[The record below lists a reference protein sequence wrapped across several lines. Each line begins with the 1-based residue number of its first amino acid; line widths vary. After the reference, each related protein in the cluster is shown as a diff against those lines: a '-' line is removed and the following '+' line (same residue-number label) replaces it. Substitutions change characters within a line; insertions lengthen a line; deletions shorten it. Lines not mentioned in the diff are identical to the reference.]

1 MKIVTLITFLFAAAL
16 IVIAGCERKVTETVV
31 VEEQSNCFACHSDQE
46 FALVAADVQ
55 WATSRHATGGT
66 FERNSSRCSNCHTNE
81 GFVAYIATGSPG
93 SPINPSPIG
102 CFTCHAPHTKGDLS
116 LRVSTPVTFERGGTF
131 DRGSANLC
139 ANCHQARTPN
149 PEITGA
155 TVAMEQRWGPHHA
168 GQANVLL
175 GMGAYTF
182 GTEYESGAHSNV
194 PNGCITCH
202 MAAPYGNQAGGHT
215 FALTYLYHDEETD
228 LVAGCQTEGCHSSVE
243 DMDFSYDGVQSDVQ
257 DLLDDLKA
265 DLISA
270 NLLVL
275 YDGEYYPVEATV
287 SADEAKAVYN
297 YLLMEEEGS
306 LGLHNPDY
314 VIDVLNA
321 SIAAVGAGAAAAD
334 GGPIAAH

>member
-1 MKIVTLITFLFAAAL
+1 MKIAKLIIILFAAAL
-16 IVIAGCERKVTETVV
+16 VVSAGCERKVTETVV
-31 VEEQSNCFACHSDQE
+31 VEEQSNCFACHSDQD
-46 FALVAADVQ
+46 FALVAAKVQ
-55 WATSRHATGGT
+55 WETSTHATGGN
-66 FERNSSRCSNCHTNE
+66 FERNSSSCSRCHTNE
-81 GFVAYIATGSPG
+81 GFNAYIATGSGG
-93 SPINPSPIG
+93 SPTHPSPVG

-139 ANCHQARTPN
+139 ANCHEARTPD
-149 PEITGA
+149 PDITGA
-155 TVAMEQRWGPHHA
+155 TVAISQRWGPHHA
-168 GQANVLL
+168 GQANVLT
-175 GMGAYTF
+175 GQGAYTF
-182 GTEYESGAHSNV
+182 GTAYESGAHSNV

-215 FALTYLYHDEETD
+215 FAMSYLYHDEEEN
-228 LVAGCQTEGCHSSVE
+228 LVAGCETEGCHTSVE
-243 DMDFSYDGVQSDVQ
+243 DFSYEGVQATVQ
-257 DLLDDLKA
+257 GLLDDLKD
-265 DLISA
+265 DLIVA
-270 NLLVL
+270 NLLTL
-275 YDGEYYPVEATV
+275 YGSDYYPATATV

-321 SIAAVGAGAAAAD
+321 SIAALGAGGTAAN